1 MQAGEAKPTQGT
13 DGALQEKV
21 TVPGIRAMKGRTR
34 ITVLTAYD
42 AITARLVDQAGVD
55 IILVGDSLG
64 MVVLGYDTTLPVT
77 MEDMIH
83 HTRAVRRGV
92 KRALVVADMPFG
104 SFQGS
109 VDRAVDNGVRLLKE
123 GRADAV
129 KLEGGRRVAEAVERM
144 VEMGIPVMGHV
155 GLTPQSVK
163 EFGGFKV
170 QGREEAER
178 RRLLNDV
185 QSLAEAGV
193 FSIVIEGVPA
203 ALAAELTAAAPV
215 PTIGIG
221 AGPQCDG
228 QVLVLH
234 DMLGMVQDFKPK
246 FVKRYADVAGIAI
259 DAVRR
264 YCDEVRRGEFPGEE
278 HLYD

>member
-1 MQAGEAKPTQGT
+1 MQAGEAKPAQGT
-13 DGALQEKV
+13 DGALGEKV
-21 TVPGIRAMKGRTR
+21 TVPGIRAMKGQNR

-104 SFQGS
+104 SFQGN
-109 VDRAVDNGVRLLKE
+109 VDRAVENGVRLLKE

-170 QGREEAER
+170 QGREDEER
-178 RRLLNDV
+178 RRLLDDV
-185 QSLAEAGV
+185 QALAQAGV

-246 FVKRYADVAGIAI
+246 FVKRYADVAGITI
-259 DAVRR
+259 DAVQR
-264 YCDEVRRGEFPGEE
+264 YCEEVRRGEFPGEE

>member
-1 MQAGEAKPTQGT
+1 MHAGETKAARPT
-13 DGALQEKV
+13 DGAPREKV
-21 TVPGIRAMKGRTR
+21 TVPAIRAMKGHSR

-42 AITARLVDQAGVD
+42 AITGRLVDEAGVD
-55 IILVGDSLG
+55 VILVGDSLG
-64 MVVLGYDTTLPVT
+64 MVVLGYETTLPVT

-92 KRALVVADMPFG
+92 QRALIVADMPFG

-109 VDRAVDNGVRLLKE
+109 VDRAVDNGVRFLKE
-123 GRADAV
+123 GGADAV
-129 KLEGGRRVAEAVERM
+129 KLEGGRRVAEAVRRM

-170 QGREEAER
+170 QGREAEER
-178 RRLLNDV
+178 RRLLDDV
-185 QSLAEAGV
+185 QALAEAGV

-203 ALAAELTAAAPV
+203 PLAAELTAAVPV

-221 AGPQCDG
+221 AGPHCDG

-234 DMLGMVQDFKPK
+234 DMLGLVQDFKPK
-246 FVKRYADVAGIAI
+246 FVKRYADVAGIAVEAI
-259 DAVRR
+259 RQ
-264 YCDEVRRGEFPGEE
+264 YCREVRRGDFPGAE
-278 HLYD
+278 HVYE